1 MFSSHPADEESVML
15 FVTKPKYIH
24 IVSPHNYDV
33 MAFLLGLSEESLKKT
48 LDLPRNALM
57 SVLLKQF

>member
-1 MFSSHPADEESVML
+1 MVL

-57 SVLLKQF
+57 SVLVKQF